1 VYLASSADPTSQQKL
16 ADIKEKMG
24 ALEKSLEREI
34 AAGQQAKMHLGG
46 ANVRRSTGGAD
57 ALLHVDGEEEEEA
70 GAEDEE
76 GLEPTPL
83 ASLDNVYED
92 NADDELMDLG
102 VQMGKMRISERI
114 GGWIRPKLV
123 EELTDT
129 LADVKGGKSRH
140 SISPLTKDHLD
151 LKPGQP
157 QPQIKASPKSYIG
170 PGPDYIAP
178 ASSFFFPGTNMNTT
192 LIDYLPTKNA
202 SDQLIAQYFAAVHLV
217 ARAVHRPTFEAQ
229 YALFWG
235 QIATGT
241 EPIPSHQAMIFAAM
255 LSAAVSFTDDQISRT
270 FGTTKAALVDSLR
283 SGSEMALS
291 KANFLRTTKTDTMQA
306 FVMYLI
312 PLIRAEV
319 SRAHSALVGTAI
331 RLAECMGLHRDG
343 TYYNMNPIDVQVRRL
358 IWHQLCFLDM
368 RTCEAT
374 GPRPQIRKDD
384 YDTKYP
390 LNVNDVD
397 LLNDTPP
404 TEDHPYWTD
413 MTAFRMR
420 CEYVDLRRQ
429 LWFDVV
435 QIDKKKK
442 TLTSTLVKAQKTRSQ
457 LNEKYLPMID
467 ESVPIQMYGKHVLY
481 LGVNGCFIMIL
492 HRYLFSTTQR
502 MPDRLRQILIEA
514 GVSVMENAI
523 ALETK
528 RELAPWAW
536 YKGALNQFHSA
547 LLLVV
552 EVYAYPMRKDA
563 ARIWKCLDYI
573 FDIPPH
579 LSPKQKAELVIT
591 DLRDRMQ
598 VYHEM
603 RKVRTTTQMEERVV
617 ALKESSHRDPAAP
630 TYSTYA
636 DAQYSGGVAVT
647 QQPGFQTAVPGF
659 LPASFS
665 PPPAVPTESSGSG
678 SRQGSVQG
686 QAAADVQMS
695 AMDDIDWVSRSL
707 ETSETVC

>member
-1 VYLASSADPTSQQKL
+1 
-16 ADIKEKMG
+16 MG

-34 AAGQQAKMHLGG
+34 AAGQQTKQHLGG
-46 ANVRRSTGGAD
+46 ANVSKSTGD
-57 ALLHVDGEEEEEA
+57 AAVVHID
-70 GAEDEE
+70 AEDDEDAAADEEE

-83 ASLDNVYED
+83 AALDNVYED

-129 LADVKGGKSRH
+129 LEDVKGGKSRH
-140 SISPLTKDHLD
+140 SVSPMAKDHID
-151 LKPGQP
+151 LRPGQSHP
-157 QPQIKASPKSYIG
+157 RIQASPKSYIG

-192 LIDYLPTKNA
+192 LMDYLPAKNVA
-202 SDQLIAQYFAAVHLV
+202 DQLMAQYFAAVHLV
-217 ARAVHRPTFEAQ
+217 ARAVHRPTLEGQ
-229 YALFWG
+229 YAVFWG
-235 QIATGT
+235 HIATGS
-241 EPIPSHQAMIFAAM
+241 EPVPSQQAIIFAAM
-255 LSAAVSFTDDQISRT
+255 FSAAVSLSEDQVSRR
-270 FGTTKAALVDSLR
+270 FGTTKATLIDSLR
-283 SGSEMALS
+283 SGTELALS

-343 TYYNMNPIDVQVRRL
+343 TYYNMTPVEVQVRRM

-384 YDTKYP
+384 YDTKFP
-390 LNVNDVD
+390 LNVNDAD
-397 LLNDTPP
+397 IMGPTLP
-404 TEDHPYWTD
+404 TEDRPYWTD
-413 MTAFRMR
+413 MTLFRIR
-420 CEYVDLRRQ
+420 CEVTDLKRQ
-429 LWFDVV
+429 LWFDIV
-435 QIDKKKK
+435 QIDKKRKS
-442 TLTSTLVKAQKTRSQ
+442 LTSTVVKVQKTRSHW
-457 LNEKYLPMID
+457 NEKFMPMFD
-467 ESVPIQMYGKHVLY
+467 ESIPSNMLAKHLLVM
-481 LGVNGCFIMIL
+481 GVNGGFVQVL

-514 GVSVMENAI
+514 GVEILENAI
-523 ALETK
+523 AVETK
-528 RELAPWAW
+528 PELSQWVW
-536 YKGALNQFHSA
+536 YKGAFNQFHAA
-547 LLLVV
+547 LLLMV

-563 ARIWKCLDYI
+563 GKIWKCLDYI

-579 LSPKQKAELVIT
+579 LSPKQKAELVLT

-603 RKVRTTTQMEERVV
+603 RKVKTTTQMEERVV
-617 ALKESSHRDPAAP
+617 ALKASGSPKFEQSNISVF
-630 TYSTYA
+630 A
-636 DAQYSGGVAVT
+636 DHPSGMRIT
-647 QQPGFQTAVPGF
+647 QQPGFQTAIPGPM
-659 LPASFS
+659 PANFS
-665 PPPAVPTESSGSG
+665 PPLPAPTESSGG
-678 SRQGSVQG
+678 SRQGSVQALG
-686 QAAADVQMS
+686 GDINMG
-695 AMDDIDWVSRSL
+695 AMEDIDWVCHS
-707 ETSETVC
+707 